1 MTLRSRLLVAIF
13 AMLSVP
19 LISSAMTDTSMSTTA
34 LHVYTQ
40 TEIAYI
46 RGINCDTFTETEK
59 TRCLEIKKAALS
71 QSQTGT
77 TLPPP
82 PRETQSG
89 ATDMHRSP
97 EHTQSGSEMEHQKP
111 PVSNSGTALPK
122 PPKPPM
128 GTGAITGSG
137 ADIEREMK

>member
-1 MTLRSRLLVAIF
+1 V
-13 AMLSVP
+13 LSIP
-19 LISSAMTDTSMSTTA
+19 LISSAMEGATTSTTA
-34 LHVYTQ
+34 PRVYTA

-46 RGINCDTFTETEK
+46 RGINCDTFTGADK

-89 ATDMHRSP
+89 AMDMHRSP
-97 EHTQSGSEMEHQKP
+97 EHTQSGSEMEHPRP
-111 PVSNSGTALPK
+111 PVSESGTTLPK

-137 ADIEREMK
+137 ADLEREMK

>member
-1 MTLRSRLLVAIF
+1 MTIRSRLLVAVF

-34 LHVYTQ
+34 PRVYTQ

-59 TRCLEIKKAALS
+59 ARCLEIKKAALA

-77 TLPPP
+77 TALPKPP
-82 PRETQSG
+82 EKKHNET
-89 ATDMHRSP
+89 
-97 EHTQSGSEMEHQKP
+97 EMDHPKP
-111 PVSNSGTALPK
+111 PVSESGTTLPK